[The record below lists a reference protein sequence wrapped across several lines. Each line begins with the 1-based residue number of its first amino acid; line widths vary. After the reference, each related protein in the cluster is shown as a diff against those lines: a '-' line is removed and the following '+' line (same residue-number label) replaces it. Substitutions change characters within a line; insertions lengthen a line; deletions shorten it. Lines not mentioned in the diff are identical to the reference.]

1 MQAKT
6 PLIVTPPQVK
16 VQNHHLEIRPFTVQT
31 IEHELPVASV
41 AFVSTKVPV
50 SVRQKAGAVD
60 VPKRGTYS
68 SGFTAAK

>member
-41 AFVSTKVPV
+41 ASDKTHCKPFDLPILEQWVFGYTH
-50 SVRQKAGAVD
+50 
-60 VPKRGTYS
+60 
-68 SGFTAAK
+68 

>member
-6 PLIVTPPQVK
+6 QLIVTPPQVK

-41 AFVSTKVPV
+41 ASVSTH
-50 SVRQKAGAVD
+50 
-60 VPKRGTYS
+60 
-68 SGFTAAK
+68 